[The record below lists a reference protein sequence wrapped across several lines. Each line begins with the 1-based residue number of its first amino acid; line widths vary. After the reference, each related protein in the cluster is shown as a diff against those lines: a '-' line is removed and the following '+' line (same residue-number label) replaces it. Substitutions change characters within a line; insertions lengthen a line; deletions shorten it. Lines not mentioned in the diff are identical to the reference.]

1 MPTNPALSPNP
12 ATRADTGPVWSRA
25 TTAFAKESFDVR
37 SREDFVS
44 ALEAFADLAP
54 GERAFHQAHLVF
66 RQVQALDDVHRVLVR
81 IDQKLGALDA
91 DALSGL
97 KHLPAVR
104 KALVTIARG
113 QQDMLDLMESGAG
126 TKVGDDGE
134 PDGEDVDDDDE
145 DGQDDDVDD
154 DDDEPSELAEAV
166 DAEFVEE
173 EDHGHGDVETV
184 IPEVLPAGARREAS
198 GLTAEDVLDRHR
210 DGGGA

>member
-1 MPTNPALSPNP
+1 
-12 ATRADTGPVWSRA
+12 VWSRA

-91 DALSGL
+91 DTLSGL

-113 QQDMLDLMESGAG
+113 QQDMLDLMESGSGA
-126 TKVGDDGE
+126 KVGDDAE
-134 PDGEDVDDDDE
+134 PDGDDVDDDDDE
-145 DGQDDDVDD
+145 EGQDDDVDD
-154 DDDEPSELAEAV
+154 DDDEPSELADAV

>member
-1 MPTNPALSPNP
+1 MGY
-12 ATRADTGPVWSRA
+12 D
-25 TTAFAKESFDVR
+25 
-37 SREDFVS
+37 
-44 ALEAFADLAP
+44 
-54 GERAFHQAHLVF
+54 
-66 RQVQALDDVHRVLVR
+66 
-81 IDQKLGALDA
+81 I
-91 DALSGL
+91 SGL

-154 DDDEPSELAEAV
+154 DDDDDEPSELAEAV

-184 IPEVLPAGARREAS
+184 IPEVLPAGARRDAS